1 MFPRRV
7 LVALLPAL
15 FALPSAVGAD
25 VVQPGRELPD
35 VTLPVAHG
43 GTARV
48 LDGAAA
54 VTALVFFRDGN
65 ERSVDTLRMLASCR
79 ARVARDPVRL
89 VGVVSPES
97 AGAASGLARS
107 SGLDLPV
114 LVDTEETLY
123 AAAGVRTLP
132 AIVLVDRAR
141 RVVAVEPFHQV
152 DYCDV
157 FVARVQQALGKLT
170 DDEVATALA
179 PDATRLPGAN
189 APADVAHRHLSLAR
203 RLLAARSFDQ
213 AHLNVRRALVLAPSA
228 EAWRVEGEVFAAEGK
243 CPAAVRAFD
252 SALTLDP
259 EDAGASAGRRACR
272 R

>member
-7 LVALLPAL
+7 LVALLPVL
-15 FALPSAVGAD
+15 LTLPSGVRADAVH
-25 VVQPGRELPD
+25 GRELPD
-35 VTLPVAHG
+35 VTLPVAQG
-43 GTARV
+43 GSARA
-48 LDGAAA
+48 LDGTAA

-79 ARVARDPVRL
+79 SRVARDPVRL
-89 VGVVSPES
+89 VGVVPPDS
-97 AGAASGLARS
+97 AAAAVALATS

-114 LVDTEETLY
+114 LVDTAEALY
-123 AAAGVRTLP
+123 AAAGLRTLP

-141 RVVAVEPFHQV
+141 RVVAAEPFHQV

-170 DDEVATALA
+170 DVEVAKALA
-179 PDATRLPGAN
+179 PEATRLPGAN
-189 APADVAHRHLSLAR
+189 APAEVAQRHVSLAR
-203 RLLAARSFDQ
+203 RLLATRSFEQ
-213 AHLNVRRALVLAPSA
+213 AHLNVRKALALAPSA
-228 EAWRVEGEVFAAEGK
+228 EAWRVEGEVFAAEGQ
-243 CPAAVRAFD
+243 CAAAVRAFE